1 MAEAYFRQTLDDRT
15 DISVSSA
22 GVSAYPGSPASEETV
37 AFVEEANACLGGFSS
52 RQINQKLVSSASHI
66 FCLTKRHARTL
77 LSAFP
82 ELKDTKVYLVGD
94 FVEID
99 GRVGSDI
106 PDPYGMGP
114 DAYELV
120 SDILKKAAP
129 NLVRFVEQSTV
140 TA

>member
-1 MAEAYFRQTLDDRT
+1 MAEAYFRQILADRT
-15 DISVSSA
+15 DITVSSA
-22 GVSAYPGSPASEETV
+22 GVSAYPGSPASEEAL
-37 AFVEEANACLGGFSS
+37 AFVKEANACLDDFSS
-52 RQINQKLVSSASHI
+52 AQVDKKLVDSATQI

-77 LSAFP
+77 ISAFP

-99 GRVGSDI
+99 GRVGSDV

-120 SDILKKAAP
+120 SNILKKAVP
-129 NLVRFVEQSTV
+129 NLVRFIEQSKV
-140 TA
+140 PA